1 MSTRNLELA
10 EWKLSAAIALT
21 RYAAEDKDMPLS
33 SDELRGLYLVLQ
45 DVQELITTPAA
56 FQQGDGT
63 KMHEKEIS

>member
-10 EWKLSAAIALT
+10 DWKLSAAIALT
-21 RYAAEDKDMPLS
+21 RYVAEDRDNLPS
-33 SDELRGLYLVLQ
+33 CEELRGLYFILR

-63 KMHEKEIS
+63 KMLEKEVP